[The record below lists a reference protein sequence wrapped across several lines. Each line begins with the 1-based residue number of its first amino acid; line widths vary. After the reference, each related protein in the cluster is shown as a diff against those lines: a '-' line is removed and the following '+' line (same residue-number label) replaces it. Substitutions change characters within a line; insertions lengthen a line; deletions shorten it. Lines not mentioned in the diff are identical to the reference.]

1 MLNPPAPADMPG
13 AGQNKPLDISAD
25 AQRLEPVSLNI
36 HVIALTFTKMA
47 DSLLDVKLVLPWLLA
62 AVGAPAAYVGWLV
75 PIRESLALLPQMLV
89 ARFTV
94 GFSIRKY
101 FWTLGS
107 LLQGVCALAMAWV
120 PTLTSGHWAGLAIL
134 GLLIVFSLAR
144 CVCSV
149 VIKDVE
155 GRTIDRAAR
164 GGVSG
169 TATSLAG
176 IVTIIVATSLLTGL
190 ISPDNQLALSWM
202 LTGAAACWFVGA
214 YVYVTLP
221 ELADTENAD
230 SDNHY
235 FSQLKKLLRDGHL
248 RHFLITRSLFIS
260 TALVAPFFVYLAN
273 QANEGSLSALGLLLL
288 LAGIA
293 NLVSGRFWG
302 VFSDSSSRRVL
313 AICGLLCGGLSVA
326 VVAAALLDAPWA
338 NTSYWF
344 GAVIFVLYIGHAGV
358 RQGRTTYLIDMGNAN
373 NRAALTALSNT
384 IIGIVLLCLGSL
396 LAAIGN
402 DAVLVIIGVLGC
414 AMFAAAASAWTLPE
428 VSGSDHPS
436 NG

>member
-1 MLNPPAPADMPG
+1 MPG
-13 AGQNKPLDISAD
+13 AATDEPLDISPD
-25 AQRLEPVSLNI
+25 AQRLEPISLNI
-36 HVIALTFTKMA
+36 HVIALTLTKMA

-89 ARFTV
+89 ARFTTRYP
-94 GFSIRKY
+94 IRKF
-101 FWTLGS
+101 FWTAGS
-107 LLQGVCALAMAWV
+107 LVQGLAALAIAWV

-155 GRTIDRAAR
+155 GRTIDRSAR

-176 IVTIIVATSLLTGL
+176 VVTIAVAGCLLAGIV
-190 ISPDNQLALSWM
+190 SPNNQLALSWM
-202 LTGAAACWFVGA
+202 LTGAAACWFIGA

-221 ELADTENAD
+221 ELAAAD
-230 SDNHY
+230 HGGKDDHY
-235 FSQLKKLLRDGHL
+235 WSQLKTLLQDAHL

-302 VFSDSSSRRVL
+302 IFSDASSRLVL
-313 AICGLLCGGLSVA
+313 AVCGLLCGGLSLV
-326 VVAAALLDAPWA
+326 VVAATALDAGWA

-344 GAVIFVLYIGHAGV
+344 GAIIFVLYIGHAGV
-358 RQGRTTYLIDMGNAN
+358 RQGRTTYLIDMGNAD

-384 IIGIVLLCLGSL
+384 VIGIVLLTLGSL

-402 DAVLVIIGVLGC
+402 DAVLIIIGVLGC
-414 AMFAAAASAWTLPE
+414 TMLAAAASAWYLPE
-428 VSGSDHPS
+428 VSGKSQPSDSQPS
-436 NG
+436 KG